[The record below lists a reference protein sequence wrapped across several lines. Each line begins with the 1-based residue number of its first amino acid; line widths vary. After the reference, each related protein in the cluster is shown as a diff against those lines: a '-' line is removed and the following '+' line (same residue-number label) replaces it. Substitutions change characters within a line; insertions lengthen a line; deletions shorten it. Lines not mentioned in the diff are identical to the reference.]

1 MVIIDNTI
9 TYNEILNAWWPL
21 VKNMLAQGTVY
32 QKERH
37 MRNEICPQLGVLPI
51 TEIKESVL
59 VDFYD
64 RLRGRGLAPSSI
76 RGRQNIISPS
86 LQWAVERGYIPYNPA
101 RLLRLP
107 HKARTIT
114 VPYSKDEILR
124 MLAAARTMPG
134 YETMHDLI
142 LLAVRTGLRRG
153 ELYGLWRSAIDLPR
167 NCLYVRRALSSP
179 TYGQVEIIPPKTAQS
194 RRRIDL
200 DSDSVEMLQRRCA
213 TLHSRWVFEDLS
225 RTQYGCMPVPWH
237 THTQLAAVCKQA
249 GVEYK
254 TFRAL
259 RHTHATDQLRMGVH
273 PKTVAERLG
282 HTSVATTLDIYSY
295 ALPTMQSTAV
305 QASDRYWSSPV
316 DLTA

>member
-1 MVIIDNTI
+1 M
-9 TYNEILNAWWPL
+9 WWPL
-21 VKNMLAQGTVY
+21 VKNMLAKGTVY

-37 MRNEICPQLGVLPI
+37 MHNEICPQLGNLPI

-64 RLRGRGLAPSSI
+64 RLRARGLAPSSI

-114 VPYSKDEILR
+114 EPYTKDEILR

-153 ELYGLWRSAIDLPR
+153 ELYGLWRNAIDLPR

-194 RRRIDL
+194 RRRVDL
-200 DSDSVEMLQRRCA
+200 DADSVAMLQRRCA

-282 HTSVATTLDIYSY
+282 HTSVATTLDIYSH

-305 QASDRYWSSPV
+305 QASDLYWST
-316 DLTA
+316 DYNDTKLIG